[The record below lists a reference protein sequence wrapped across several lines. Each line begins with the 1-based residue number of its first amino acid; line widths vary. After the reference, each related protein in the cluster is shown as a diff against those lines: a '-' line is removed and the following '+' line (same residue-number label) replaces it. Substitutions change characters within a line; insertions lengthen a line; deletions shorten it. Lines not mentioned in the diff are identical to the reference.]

1 MQSALDQFRISI
13 SRVRDLIAL
22 HNSIQSQA
30 AVTNDISDMLRA
42 ALVLAVSA
50 LDYYVHEVVTLGIL
64 EIHRGQRPEPSPS
77 ANTNQSAFS
86 RFQVSLGGARQ
97 DRLTSLDIASW
108 LEDEIQQSHDYEF
121 LEQSYKVSELMPSI
135 SNSIINRLNN
145 TSWLE
150 SEIRERLG
158 YQSFQQ
164 AGKIADAIRYI
175 SDKNLWDEVAILMP
189 QAVADTSHINAQSN
203 LRADKTAQGIKQEL
217 NSIVDRRNK
226 IAHEAD
232 INPAFGIA
240 ERWNIDDILVG
251 DAVDFIEILVESIH
265 MVINA

>member
-1 MQSALDQFRISI
+1 MQSALNLFRISI
-13 SRVRDLIAL
+13 GRVRDLIAL
-22 HNSIQSQA
+22 HNSVKAQA
-30 AVTNDISDMLRA
+30 TDALDISDMLRA

-77 ANTNQSAFS
+77 ANTTQSAFS

-97 DRLTSLDIASW
+97 DRLTAIDIASW
-108 LEDEIQQSHDYEF
+108 LEAEIQQTQGFAF
-121 LEQSYKVSELMPSI
+121 LQQPDTVSNLIPTISSSI
-135 SNSIINRLNN
+135 LNRLNN

-164 AGKIADAIRYI
+164 ADKIAEAIRYI
-175 SDKNLWDEVAILMP
+175 SDKTLWEEVAIHMTKP
-189 QAVADTSHINAQSN
+189 AKD
-203 LRADKTAQGIKQEL
+203 IKQQL
-217 NSIVDRRNK
+217 NSIIDRRNK

-232 INPAFGIA
+232 IDPTFNIGN
-240 ERWNIDDILVG
+240 RWNIDEVLVG
-251 DAVDFIEILVESIH
+251 DAIDFIKILVESIH
-265 MVINA
+265 KVL